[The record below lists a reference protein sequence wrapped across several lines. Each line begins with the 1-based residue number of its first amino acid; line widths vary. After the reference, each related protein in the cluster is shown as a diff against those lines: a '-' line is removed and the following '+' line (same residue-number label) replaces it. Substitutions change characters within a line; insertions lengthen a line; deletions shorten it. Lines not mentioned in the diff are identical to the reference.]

1 MMREDGLAMT
11 RITFVVAALSWL
23 ATQAAVT
30 SGAQDTPAPVTAAQP
45 APTAVKGIL
54 VVQPFKLQQG
64 YRNDWSKGREQVSS
78 GVVVVLD
85 VDPAL
90 AQRRD
95 AAEPVLYAGD
105 TPVQRLNDGGK
116 SGRLI
121 GIVPG
126 ATDLTNVPI
135 WFGAPN
141 LPERAT
147 VDTARAERARAER
160 SGIRPLS
167 TDALRTATRAPV
179 TAPDLAALL
188 RDHVAPL
195 VLEFSPYEKDLADAW
210 RLPAATASP
219 KPPR

>member
-1 MMREDGLAMT
+1 MT
-11 RITFVVAALSWL
+11 RITFVAATMSFL
-23 ATQAAVT
+23 ATVA
-30 SGAQDTPAPVTAAQP
+30 AAQP
-45 APTAVKGIL
+45 AKPAPTVPTAPTAVKGIL

-64 YRNDWSKGREQVSS
+64 YRNNWSKERAQVSS
-78 GVVVVLD
+78 GVVVVLE

-105 TPVQRLNDGGK
+105 TPVQRLNDGSQ
-116 SGRLI
+116 SGRVI
-121 GIVPG
+121 AIVPG
-126 ATDLTNVPI
+126 ATDLSGVPI
-135 WFGAPN
+135 WFGAPS

-147 VDTARAERARAER
+147 VDTARAERARAEK

-167 TDALRTATRAPV
+167 PATLRTAARAPV

-195 VLEFSPYEKDLADAW
+195 VLQFSPYEKDLADAW